1 MTKRTLRWFRSHKP
15 GVRQT
20 KAWYSG
26 ISNPGVRAGISAGI
40 RAGLLAGVASPFL
53 NALVFGPTKSFA
65 QSTSSTTDIPPLAG
79 SLSTTELVATSDN
92 LTRLSDSYLNFIIT
106 DAGPLEIVLT
116 AGLVGAVVFAATT
129 GVGFIRVR
137 RKGELELSNL
147 KADMQRLRAEMDRTE
162 TLLAS
167 DIQRQLIWPEPG
179 KTPILYGK
187 LPADSN
193 TPKSD
198 SGFLAFGSWLDT
210 GSAALL
216 DECIANL
223 QRIGQP
229 FGENLKTRTG
239 AFINCTGRVAG
250 GKPAVCFRAMTGER
264 EELARLSEDNGRMK
278 DDLETAQSLLEAAP
292 GPAWI
297 RRQNGQLVWVNAAY
311 AEAVGLASRDKVLDE
326 GVELLDAAG
335 RTAVRQGHAA
345 HSMYSGRL
353 PVVVNG
359 KRQIFD
365 LTDIDTKG
373 GSGGLAVDMTELEV
387 AHGELKRTIDSH
399 ERTLNQ
405 LQSAVAIFG
414 PDHTLQF
421 YNDAYKNLWALDAS
435 FLDSA
440 PLDSDVLDALRERRQ
455 LPEQADFRRWKT
467 DLLAAYRESDG
478 IEDRWHLPDG
488 RVMRVIAN
496 PHPQGGVTY
505 VFENITEQMK
515 LESRFNALAQVQ
527 GETLDNLSEGVAVF
541 GSGGRLTLWN
551 PAFTELWS
559 LDENM
564 LVSKPHVSVV
574 IKACKPSYEN
584 EADWNELLQS
594 IAGVDDARRFSS
606 KQMSRADGKILAY
619 GIVPLPDGGTLV
631 TFTDV
636 TASVNEERA
645 LREKTDALEE
655 AHAIKNTFLQHVSYE
670 MRSPLTNIIGFAQL
684 LSQPRTGELTDKQR
698 EYADY
703 ILSSSSAL
711 LAIINDVLD
720 LATVDAGIMELD
732 LVEIDVKKTLDAVT
746 EAVQDR
752 LAETDISLETSLQSK
767 LGGFVADEK
776 RLRQILFNL
785 VTNAIRFSDS
795 GCTVKV
801 SCEREDEQVVFVIAD
816 DGLGI
821 SQEILESVFGR
832 FISHGI
838 QNRRRSAGLGLSI
851 VKSFVELHGGTV
863 NISSEEGAGTTVRCA
878 FPHRPVSAELA
889 AE

>member
-1 MTKRTLRWFRSHKP
+1 MTERTLRCFRSQKF
-15 GVRQT
+15 GFQ
-20 KAWYSG
+20 
-26 ISNPGVRAGISAGI
+26 
-40 RAGLLAGVASPFL
+40 
-53 NALVFGPTKSFA
+53 ALFWSTAVFGPSSAFA
-65 QSTSSTTDIPPLAG
+65 QN
-79 SLSTTELVATSDN
+79 SLESPQFLN
-92 LTRLSDSYLNFIIT
+92 RLSDTYLNNLIV
-106 DAGPLEIVLT
+106 DAGPTEIVLT
-116 AGLVGAVVFAATT
+116 AGLIGAVVFAATT
-129 GVGFIRVR
+129 GIGLIRVR
-137 RKGELELSNL
+137 QKYAIESADRE
-147 KADMQRLRAEMDRTE
+147 ADMHRLRSEMDQTE

-167 DIQRQLIWPEPG
+167 DIQRQMIWPEPG
-179 KTPILYGK
+179 KDPVLYGK
-187 LPADSN
+187 LPAEAN

-198 SGFLAFGSWLDT
+198 AAFLAFGSWLDA
-210 GSAALL
+210 GSAAVL
-216 DECIANL
+216 DDRIAEL
-223 QRIGQP
+223 QRVGAT
-229 FGENLKTRTG
+229 FSENLRTKTG
-239 AFINCTGRVAG
+239 AFIDCTGRIAG
-250 GKPAVCFRAMTGER
+250 GNPAVCFRAMTGER
-264 EELARLSEDNGRMK
+264 EEFARLSEAYSRMK
-278 DDLETAQSLLEAAP
+278 TDLETAQSLLEAAP

-297 RRQNGQLVWVNAAY
+297 RGENGRLVWVNASY
-311 AEAVGLASRDKVLDE
+311 VDAVGMTSREKLLEE

-335 RTAVRQGHAA
+335 RAAVRQGHASSA
-345 HSMYSGRL
+345 LYSGRL

-365 LTDIDTKG
+365 LTDIDTNG
-373 GSGGLAVDMTELEV
+373 GSGGLAVDMTELEI
-387 AHGELKRTIDSH
+387 AHTELKRTIDSH

-414 PDHTLQF
+414 PNHTLQF
-421 YNDAYKNLWALDAS
+421 YNDAYKDLWSLDAA
-435 FLDSA
+435 FLESG
-440 PLDSDVLDALRERRQ
+440 PLDSDVLDALRAQRQ

-467 DLLAAYRESDG
+467 DLLAAYRENDG
-478 IEDRWHLPDG
+478 SEDRWHLPDG
-488 RVMRVIAN
+488 RIIRVIAN

-551 PAFTELWS
+551 PAFTQLWS
-559 LDENM
+559 LNEEM
-564 LVSKPHVSVV
+564 LVTNPHISSV
-574 IKACKPSYEN
+574 IEACKPHYDN
-584 EADWNELLQS
+584 ESDWNDFLRA
-594 IAGVDDARRFSS
+594 IAGVDDARQLSS
-606 KQMSRADGKILAY
+606 KQMSRTDGKIITYA
-619 GIVPLPDGGTLV
+619 IVPLPDGGTLV

-636 TASVNEERA
+636 SATVNEERA

-698 EYADY
+698 EYTDY

-732 LVEIDVKKTLDAVT
+732 LVEIDVRKTIDAVT

-752 LAETDISLETSLQSK
+752 LAETDIVLETELHSSLA
-767 LGGFVADEK
+767 GFVADEK

-795 GCTVKV
+795 GCTVQI
-801 SCEREDEQVVFVIAD
+801 SCERSGDNVIFTVAD

-821 SQEILESVFGR
+821 SQEIIDSVFGR
-832 FISHGI
+832 FVSHGT
-838 QNRRRSAGLGLSI
+838 QNRRRGAGLGLSI
-851 VKSFVELHGGTV
+851 VKSFVELHGGSVEIT
-863 NISSEEGAGTTVRCA
+863 SREGSGTRVCCI
-878 FPHRPVSAELA
+878 FPHRPVSSELA

>member
-1 MTKRTLRWFRSHKP
+1 MLFSAATAFSASEVLAQSAETQSSLALPNVPIS
-15 GVRQT
+15 VSDIALNST
-20 KAWYSG
+20 
-26 ISNPGVRAGISAGI
+26 ISNGGAV
-40 RAGLLAGVASPFL
+40 
-53 NALVFGPTKSFA
+53 
-65 QSTSSTTDIPPLAG
+65 
-79 SLSTTELVATSDN
+79 
-92 LTRLSDSYLNFIIT
+92 
-106 DAGPLEIVLT
+106 EIVLS
-116 AGLVGAVVFAATT
+116 AGLIGAVVFAAAT
-129 GVGFIRVR
+129 GIALIRVR
-137 RKGELELSNL
+137 QRGENERADFKN
-147 KADMQRLRAEMDRTE
+147 DMQRLRSEMDLTE
-162 TLLAS
+162 TLLTS
-167 DIQRQLIWPEPG
+167 DIQRQMIWPAPG
-179 KTPILYGK
+179 KTPMLFGK
-187 LPADSN
+187 LPADAE
-193 TPKSD
+193 TPKAD
-198 SGFLAFGSWLDT
+198 SAFLAFGNWLDT

-216 DECIANL
+216 DGRIADL
-223 QRIGQP
+223 QRSGAP
-229 FGENLKTRTG
+229 FSETLKTRAG
-239 AFINCTGRVAG
+239 NFIESTGRVAG
-250 GKPAVCFRAMTGER
+250 GKPAVCFRAVTGER
-264 EELARLSEDNGRMK
+264 EAFAELKETHTRTRS
-278 DDLETAQSLLEAAP
+278 DLETAQSLLEAAP

-297 RRQNGQLVWVNAAY
+297 RNRSGELVWVNTAY
-311 AEAVGLASRDKVLDE
+311 MDAVGQDAREKVVEE

-335 RTAVRQGHAA
+335 RAAVRQGHVNSA
-345 HSMYSGRL
+345 HYSGRL

-365 LTDIDTKG
+365 LTDLNTTS
-373 GSGGLAVDMTELEV
+373 GSAGQAVDMTELEI
-387 AHGELKRTIDSH
+387 AHGDLRRTIDSH

-414 PDHTLQF
+414 PNHTLQF
-421 YNDAYKNLWALDAS
+421 YNKAYQTLWSLESA
-435 FLDSA
+435 FLESE
-440 PLDSDVLDALRERRQ
+440 PLDSDVLDALRARRQ

-467 DLLAAYRESDG
+467 DLLAAYRENDG

-488 RVMRVIAN
+488 RIIRVIAN

-551 PAFTELWS
+551 PAFTQLWS
-559 LDENM
+559 LDEDM
-564 LVSKPHVSVV
+564 LVENPHVSAV
-574 IKACKPSYEN
+574 IDACRPRYEN
-584 EADWNELLQS
+584 DGDWNDFLKS
-594 IAGVDDARRFSS
+594 IAGVDDARQLSS
-606 KQMSRADGKILAY
+606 KQMARTDGKILTY

-636 TASVNEERA
+636 TAAVNEERA

-684 LSQPRTGELTDKQR
+684 LSEPRTGALTDKQR

-732 LVEIDVKKTLDAVT
+732 LVEIDVKKTIDAIT

-752 LAETDISLETSLQSK
+752 LNDTDIVLKTSLQSS
-767 LGGFVADEK
+767 LAGFVADEK

-795 GCTVKV
+795 GCNVTIT
-801 SCEREDEQVVFVIAD
+801 CERSDSNVVFTVAD

-821 SQEILESVFGR
+821 SQDVIDSVFGR
-832 FISHGI
+832 FVSHGT
-838 QNRRRSAGLGLSI
+838 QNRRRGAGLGLSI
-851 VKSFVELHGGTV
+851 VKSFVELHGGSV
-863 NISSEEGAGTTVRCA
+863 EIDSREGSGTTVRCI
-878 FPHRPVSAELA
+878 FPHRPASAELA